1 MRTPHVWPYYS
12 PSSVGAL
19 MDPGFLREAVNDA
32 GVQGSTGSSSE
43 SSGASCLATVK
54 SFLVDGRS
62 GRDLGRRGRQREVTI
77 DALPRVK

>member
-32 GVQGSTGSSSE
+32 G
-43 SSGASCLATVK
+43 A
-54 SFLVDGRS
+54 DGRS
-62 GRDLGRRGRQREVTI
+62 GSSPESSGMSCWATLKSFVIDGLSGRALGRWGRR
-77 DALPRVK
+77 R

>member
-32 GVQGSTGSSSE
+32 GGRGSTGNSSE
-43 SSGASCLATVK
+43 SSGMSCWAT
-54 SFLVDGRS
+54 
-62 GRDLGRRGRQREVTI
+62 
-77 DALPRVK
+77 